1 VKKEDKILLAHGGG
15 GSLTK
20 RLIEEIFLPPLKNPI
35 LKVLDDSAVF
45 KIEKGRM
52 AFSTDSYVVNPIFF
66 PGGDIGKLA
75 ICGTVNDLAM
85 SGARPLYLSTSLII
99 EEGFLLKDL
108 KRIIA
113 SMREASKEAGIEIVA
128 GDTKVVNKGSAD
140 KLFITTTGVG
150 IIGKGIEISG
160 VNAKVGDA
168 VIVSGYLGDHG
179 MAIISERE
187 ELDFGTKLISDSAP
201 LNHLVTDML
210 KVSDRIHV
218 LRDPTRGGLATVLN
232 EIAQSSGVGIEIF
245 EEKIPI
251 REEVR
256 GACEMLGYDPL
267 YVANEGKL
275 IAFVTPKDAN
285 KVLKVM
291 QKNRYGKNAKI
302 IGKVI
307 KKPEETVLLRT
318 RIGGSRILDMLV
330 GEQLP
335 RIC

>member
-1 VKKEDKILLAHGGG
+1 MRKNKILLAHGGG

-20 RLIEEIFLPPLKNPI
+20 RLIEELFLPPFKNPI
-35 LKVLDDSAVF
+35 LEVLDDSAVF
-45 KIEKGRM
+45 KIEKGKM
-52 AFSTDSYVVNPIFF
+52 AFSTDSYVVNPLFF

-85 SGARPLYLSTSLII
+85 SGARPLYLSVSLII

-113 SMREASKEAGIEIVA
+113 SMKEASEEAGIEIVA

-140 KLFITTTGVG
+140 RLFITTTGIG
-150 IIGKGIEISG
+150 IIGKGIDISG
-160 VNAKVGDA
+160 ANARVGDA
-168 VIVSGYLGDHG
+168 LIVSGYLGDHG
-179 MAIISERE
+179 IAIIKERE
-187 ELDFGTKLISDSAP
+187 GLDFRTKLMSDSAP
-201 LNHLVTDML
+201 LNHLVADMV
-210 KVSDRIHV
+210 KVSDKIHV
-218 LRDPTRGGLATVLN
+218 LRDPTRGGLVTVLN

-245 EEKIPI
+245 EDKIPI
-251 REEVR
+251 REEVK

-275 IAFVTPKDAN
+275 VAFVAPKDAN

-291 QKNRYGKNAKI
+291 RKNKYGKNAKI

>member
-1 VKKEDKILLAHGGG
+1 MKEDRISLAHGGG

-20 RLIEEIFLPPLKNPI
+20 KLIEEIFLPPFKNPI

-85 SGARPLYLSTSLII
+85 SGAKPLYLSASLII

-108 KRIIA
+108 KRIIT
-113 SMREASKEAGIEIVA
+113 SMKEASEEAGIKIVA

-140 KLFITTTGVG
+140 KIFITTTGIG
-150 IIGKGIEISG
+150 IIEEGIDISG
-160 VNAKVGDA
+160 ANAKVGDV
-168 VIVSGYLGDHG
+168 VIVNGYLGDHG
-179 MAIISERE
+179 IAIISERE
-187 ELDFGTKLISDSAP
+187 RLDFRTKLISDCVP

-210 KVSDRIHV
+210 KVSNGIHV
-218 LRDPTRGGLATVLN
+218 LRDPTRGGLVTVLN

-245 EEKIPI
+245 EDKIPI
-251 REEVR
+251 REEVK

-275 IAFVTPKDAN
+275 VTFVAPKEAL
-285 KVLKVM
+285 KVLKALH
-291 QKNRYGKNAKI
+291 KNKYGKDAKI
-302 IGKVI
+302 IGRVV
-307 KKPEETVLLRT
+307 KKPEETVILRT
-318 RIGGSRILDMLV
+318 QIGGSRILDMLV

>member
-1 VKKEDKILLAHGGG
+1 MRKDKILLAHGGG

-35 LKVLDDSAVF
+35 LEVLDDSAVF

-66 PGGDIGKLA
+66 PGGDIGRLA

-85 SGARPLYLSTSLII
+85 SGARPLYLSASLII

-113 SMREASKEAGIEIVA
+113 SMKEASEEAGVEIVA

-140 KLFITTTGVG
+140 RLFITTTGIG
-150 IIGKGIEISG
+150 IIGKGIDISG
-160 VNAKVGDA
+160 ANARVGDV

-179 MAIISERE
+179 IAIMKERE
-187 ELDFGTKLISDSAP
+187 GLDFRTKLMSDCAP
-201 LNHLVTDML
+201 LNHLVADMV
-210 KVSDRIHV
+210 KVSDKIHV
-218 LRDPTRGGLATVLN
+218 LRDPTRGGLVTVLN

-245 EEKIPI
+245 EDKIPI

-275 IAFVTPKDAN
+275 VAFVAPKDAN
-285 KVLKVM
+285 KVLKVI
-291 QKNRYGKNAKI
+291 QKNRYGKDARI

>member
-1 VKKEDKILLAHGGG
+1 MKKDRISLAHGGG

-20 RLIEEIFLPPLKNPI
+20 RLIKEAFLPPFRNPI
-35 LKVLDDSAVF
+35 LEVLDDSAVF

-66 PGGDIGKLA
+66 PGGDIGRLA

-85 SGARPLYLSTSLII
+85 SGARPLYLSASLII

-113 SMREASKEAGIEIVA
+113 SMKEASKEAGIEIVA
-128 GDTKVVNKGSAD
+128 GDTKVVNKGGAD
-140 KLFITTTGVG
+140 RLFITTTGIG
-150 IIGKGIEISG
+150 IIGEGIDISG
-160 VNAKVGDA
+160 VNARVGDV
-168 VIVSGYLGDHG
+168 VIVNGYLGDHG
-179 MAIISERE
+179 VAIISERE
-187 ELDFGTKLISDSAP
+187 RLDFRTKLISDCAP
-201 LNHLVTDML
+201 LNHLVADML
-210 KVSDRIHV
+210 KASGKIHV
-218 LRDPTRGGLATVLN
+218 LRDPTRGGLVTVLN
-232 EIAQSSGVGIEIF
+232 EVAQSSGVGIEIF
-245 EEKIPI
+245 EDKIPI
-251 REEVR
+251 REEVK

-275 IAFVTPKDAN
+275 IVLIVPQDAD

-291 QKNRYGKNAKI
+291 HKNKYGRNAKI
-302 IGKVI
+302 IGRVV

-318 RIGGSRILDMLV
+318 QIGGSRILDMLV

>member
-1 VKKEDKILLAHGGG
+1 MRKDKILLAHGGG

-35 LKVLDDSAVF
+35 LEVLDDSAVF

-52 AFSTDSYVVNPIFF
+52 AFSTDSYVVNPLFF
-66 PGGDIGKLA
+66 PGGDIGRLA
-75 ICGTVNDLAM
+75 VCGTVNDLAM
-85 SGARPLYLSTSLII
+85 SGARPLYLSASLII

-108 KRIIA
+108 KRVIV
-113 SMREASKEAGIEIVA
+113 SMKEASEEAGIEIVA
-128 GDTKVVNKGSAD
+128 GDTKVVNRGGAD
-140 KLFITTTGVG
+140 GIFITTTGVG
-150 IIGKGIEISG
+150 IIGKGIDISG

-168 VIVSGYLGDHG
+168 VIASGYLGDHG
-179 MAIISERE
+179 MAIMKERE
-187 ELDFGTKLISDSAP
+187 GLDFKAKLISDCAP
-201 LNHLVTDML
+201 LNHLVADML
-210 KVSDRIHV
+210 KVSNKIHV

-232 EIAQSSGVGIEIF
+232 EIARSSGVGIEIF
-245 EEKIPI
+245 EDKIPV
-251 REEVR
+251 REEVK

-275 IAFVTPKDAN
+275 VAFVAPKDAN

-291 QKNRYGKNAKI
+291 RKHRYGKDAKI
-302 IGKVI
+302 IGRVVKNSA
-307 KKPEETVLLRT
+307 ETVVLRT
-318 RIGGSRILDMLV
+318 QIGGSRILDMLV